1 MSERKFGIPTW
12 LRRGAG
18 ARGSLFRSVA
28 VVSALAV
35 GSLGIVVA
43 TATEAVASGPTITVT
58 PTTSSPGQYVQVSGT
73 GWVASTNASITVD
86 GTGLCSVTADAS
98 GNIDPTACGVPDV
111 PAGAQT
117 LTAEQNSGAETAH
130 TTLTIVPTISY
141 LPYSQFGPNDS
152 FDLNANGFAGGSG
165 IKAYLDSTSNPA
177 LATSPAS
184 PTTDSTGTIN
194 SLSVTIPAAEA
205 AGPHTLIL
213 QDGSSNKAMRAIT
226 VDAPTFS
233 LAASSG
239 SPTADVALSGSGWKP
254 NDGVDVYMGGTYFCG
269 VTPAAN
275 GTISTACTIP
285 GLPAG
290 AHPVTAEQDANSI
303 TASLSTPFTIKPKVT
318 YFPDPAAGPSATI
331 RVDTEGLAANSAV
344 TALLGTTVL
353 ITTPA
358 HPSSDANGNMTDLM
372 VTLPS
377 NAVSGTITI
386 KDASGNSATTPV
398 SVYKP
403 KVKLVF
409 PGPPHTTS
417 GAPGSYATVTG
428 KGLWPNEPAYVYAG
442 STYFCSLNANAA
454 GTAASYCSLPELPAG
469 TYALSVQ
476 QDSGAINVAK
486 GHLTIVPA
494 IEYFPNPTVT
504 GGATIRVDTYGLLAT
519 TAVTAKLSGVS
530 GNLTTTPASPVTDA
544 NGDITD
550 LMVAIPTSA
559 SAGSHTLTIICGD
572 GLSLPAAYRPGADR
586 PVHGELRG
594 TRTVLRHQWERVGP
608 DLRYGVH
615 LLLGHVRVLRQR
627 RYLGRSERV
636 LHDPVAHAGRV
647 RHHAPAGQRGRERG
661 ERQLHDHLGSGG
673 ALGGVHPP
681 GNESTGRFREDRSV
695 DSRSAHAHRTSR

>member
-1 MSERKFGIPTW
+1 M
-12 LRRGAG
+12 
-18 ARGSLFRSVA
+18 
-28 VVSALAV
+28 
-35 GSLGIVVA
+35 
-43 TATEAVASGPTITVT
+43 
-58 PTTSSPGQYVQVSGT
+58 
-73 GWVASTNASITVD
+73 
-86 GTGLCSVTADAS
+86 
-98 GNIDPTACGVPDV
+98 
-111 PAGAQT
+111 
-117 LTAEQNSGAETAH
+117 TAEQNSGAETAH

-194 SLSVTIPAAEA
+194 SLSVTIPASAT

-213 QDGSSNKAMRAIT
+213 QDGSSNKVSRAIT
-226 VDAPTFS
+226 VDTPSFS
-233 LAASSG
+233 LAASTGTPAS
-239 SPTADVALSGSGWKP
+239 DVALIGTGWKP
-254 NDGVDVYMGGTYFCG
+254 NDGVDLYMGGTYFCG

-275 GTISTACTIP
+275 GNISTVCTIP

-290 AHPVTAEQDANSI
+290 SHPVTAEQDSNSI
-303 TASLSTPFTIKPKVT
+303 TATTAAFTIKPVVT
-318 YFPDPAAGPSATI
+318 YFPDPAASPSATI

-353 ITTPA
+353 VTNPA
-358 HPSSDANGNMTDLM
+358 HPSTDANGNMSDLM

-377 NAVSGTITI
+377 TAKTGTITI
-386 KDASGNSATTPV
+386 KDAAGNSATTPV

-409 PGPPHTTS
+409 PGGAGVTS
-417 GAPGSYATVTG
+417 GSPGSYATVTG

-454 GTAASYCSLPELPAG
+454 GTASSYCSLPELPSG
-469 TYALSVQ
+469 TYNLSVQ

-530 GNLTTTPASPVTDA
+530 GNLTTNPASPVTDA

-550 LMVAIPTSA
+550 LMVTIPTSA
-559 SAGSHTLTIICGD
+559 SGGVAHPDHHGGD
-572 GLSLPAAYRPGADR
+572 GLGLPAAHRPGPDG
-586 PVHGELRG
+586 PVHGELGR

-615 LLLGHVRVLRQR
+615 LLLGHVRVLGQR

-636 LHDPVAHAGRV
+636 LHHSVAHAGLV
-647 RHHAPAGQRGRERG
+647 RDHAPAGQRCRERG
-661 ERQLHDHLGSGG
+661 ERQLHDHLSSGG
-673 ALGGVHPP
+673 ALEGVHLL
-681 GNESTGRFREDRSV
+681 E
-695 DSRSAHAHRTSR
+695 